1 MGRGGFRPGAGR
13 KKGKKDSAPR
23 EKVTKFPQPSAKD
36 IEKYENFD
44 KPMYL
49 KISKYLKKD
58 QRALYKNLLVKYESP
73 LKALKSLRDD
83 MAVRY
88 KEARIAEIS
97 VGKGKLSRAVTEL
110 GAELRSLNE
119 LIDRIESGRQDL
131 RINILNLLTS
141 TNKEDVSK
149 LKKLRDKVFTMPAE
163 ESATEEAE
171 IIEEEQE
178 KTEENNGQIHT
189 DLEK

>member
-1 MGRGGFRPGAGR
+1 MRGGKRAGSGRP
-13 KKGKKDSAPR
+13 KGKKEKTPR
-23 EKVTKFPQPSAKD
+23 KKVTKFPQPTAKD
-36 IEKYENFD
+36 IKRYENFD

-49 KISKYLKKD
+49 KISKYLNKD
-58 QRALYKNLLVKYESP
+58 QKALYRNLLVKYESP

-97 VGKGKLSRAVTEL
+97 IGAGKLSRAVTEL

-141 TNKEDVSK
+141 TDKADVDK
-149 LKKLRDKVFTMPAE
+149 LKRLRNKVFSMP
-163 ESATEEAE
+163 TEREIAEAE
-171 IIEEEQE
+171 VINEEV
-178 KTEENNGQIHT
+178 ENPVIDETKQNNPS
-189 DLEK
+189 

>member
-1 MGRGGFRPGAGR
+1 MGRGGFRIGAGR
-13 KKGKKDSAPR
+13 KKGAKDLAPR
-23 EKVTKFPQPSAKD
+23 EKVTKFPQPTSKEM
-36 IEKYENFD
+36 EKYENFD

-49 KISKYLKKD
+49 KISKYLNKD

-141 TNKEDVSK
+141 TNKEDVGK
-149 LKKLRDKVFTMPAE
+149 LKKLRDKVFTLPAE
-163 ESATEEAE
+163 EGIVEEAE
-171 IIEEEQE
+171 IIDVEQ
-178 KTEENNGQIHT
+178 TETGENDG
-189 DLEK
+189 